1 MKVLLNNPA
10 GKLYDYIVQIKENF
24 EIERDTL
31 AVFSNVFGS
40 TSQNEAFENIIYMI
54 SLCNKSIDCIQNS
67 NSNLKEKYTSIM
79 NSVKE
84 GISSISFNSYF
95 NQYNKLCYG
104 LTNFYIFFDDLKL
117 SCLENCS
124 DFLSDNFA
132 FSYLEKLNVSEIIS
146 YIDETLNLISSSD
159 LEYKYKMYIFN
170 LISQIKISL
179 TQYENNIDIDEIQ
192 DNLNTILGSILY
204 QNIKTNQKHSSTFEK
219 VFVLLNK
226 VSTVLGILSS
236 TQNLLTG
243 NVANYLLNK

>member
-1 MKVLLNNPA
+1 M
-10 GKLYDYIVQIKENF
+10 
-24 EIERDTL
+24 
-31 AVFSNVFGS
+31 
-40 TSQNEAFENIIYMI
+40 
-54 SLCNKSIDCIQNS
+54 
-67 NSNLKEKYTSIM
+67 
-79 NSVKE
+79 
-84 GISSISFNSYF
+84 
-95 NQYNKLCYG
+95 
-104 LTNFYIFFDDLKL
+104 KL

-204 QNIKTNQKHSSTFEK
+204 QI
-219 VFVLLNK
+219 
-226 VSTVLGILSS
+226 
-236 TQNLLTG
+236 
-243 NVANYLLNK
+243 